1 MGSVNR
7 TICKRG
13 RVPNHVPGN
22 ENTFVRATSQAVP
35 FAIRAALVA
44 GGLVAFAPTTHA
56 QYFGRNKVQ
65 YEKMDFRVAPTA
77 HFQVHFYPAES
88 LATAD
93 AARMAERWYERHRI
107 LFRREFTNN
116 PLIFY
121 ADAPDFQQSN
131 VIEGLIGEGTGGV
144 TEGSRDRVIMP
155 FTPTYAETD
164 HVLGHELVHVFQ
176 YRAAPAG
183 TIGRSNMARLPLW
196 VIEGMAEYLSV
207 GRKDPNTAMWLRD
220 AMRRDDLPT
229 IDDLSSGKFFPY
241 RYGQA
246 LWAYIGGTYGDD
258 MVVRL
263 YTNALQSTWETALGA
278 VLRISADSLSKQWH
292 QAIRTQYAD
301 AMSRTPP
308 DRLGRS
314 IVPVDD
320 DGAQNVSPA
329 VSPDGRRVAFYSSRD
344 LFSIEL
350 YLADVQSGRI
360 IRRLTSAARNPH
372 FDALSFI
379 NSVGT
384 WSPDGRSLAI
394 VVYDEGSHEIAILD
408 AENGDERRRIEISDV
423 GAIADLAWSPD
434 GQSIAFSGQAGGISD
449 LYLLDLATSRT
460 TKLTNDRE
468 GQIHPAWSPDGVSLA
483 FATDAGNATN
493 FQELRFGPMRLARI
507 NLASR
512 RVELLPHA
520 GDGKDINPQF
530 SPDGRTIYFISDRDG
545 VSDLYAMPSDGG
557 NARRLSR
564 VATGV
569 SGITALSPALS
580 VARSSG
586 DIVFTVFDRQG
597 FSVRTLAPGALSE
610 EPLTAG
616 TELGIL
622 PPAHAVTA
630 SRIEEMLADPR
641 TSLPSATG
649 LRARDYRSGLSL
661 DYIGGPAIGVGFG
674 GNYGTAVGGGIALS
688 FSDMLGNHVLQAV
701 VNAPGNIRDASLG
714 AFYINRSRRL
724 AWGIEAIHMPVASVF
739 ATAQETDVPVSGGAV
754 PGLIYVQEVQRT
766 YFDRISGLFQYPL
779 SSTRRFEIDVS
790 AQRVGFGT
798 EVDSAIIVGNQ
809 VIAENSVQLGGPPA
823 LGLGSVAA
831 AYVTDYSFFAFTSP
845 VQGGRSRFEV
855 SPTFGSLTYQSIL
868 ADYRRY
874 FFLRPLTFAVRGM
887 HVSRLGADAENPR
900 LFPLFIGQPYLLRGY
915 DANTFEPEEC
925 SGAPDSETGCPQ
937 FDRLVGSRMAIAN
950 VELRIPLF
958 GTEAFGLF
966 NVPFLPLEIAP
977 FADAGVA
984 WTRNENPSLRF
995 DRNTADRVPV
1005 FSAGVATRVNL
1016 LGAAVLE
1023 FYWAHPFQRPLRGAH
1038 FGFQLMP
1045 GW

>member
-1 MGSVNR
+1 MQPTRLIVGLTLIIGCVASSR
-7 TICKRG
+7 TVG
-13 RVPNHVPGN
+13 
-22 ENTFVRATSQAVP
+22 
-35 FAIRAALVA
+35 
-44 GGLVAFAPTTHA
+44 A

-93 AARMAERWYERHRI
+93 AARMAERWYERHRT
-107 LFRREFTNN
+107 LFRREFTGN

-121 ADAPDFQQSN
+121 ADPPDFQQSN

-155 FTPTYAETD
+155 FTSTYAETD

-229 IDDLSSGKFFPY
+229 IRDLSGGKFFPY

-246 LWAYIGGTYGDD
+246 VWAYIGGTWGDD
-258 MVVRL
+258 VVVRL
-263 YTNALQSTWETALGA
+263 YTHALQTNWETALA
-278 VLRISADSLSKQWH
+278 TVLRISADSLSRQWH
-292 QAIRTQYAD
+292 AAIRAQYAD
-301 AMSRTPP
+301 AVTRTPP
-308 DRLGRS
+308 DRVGRPL
-314 IVPVDD
+314 IAVED
-320 DGAQNVSPA
+320 DGAQNVAPA

-350 YLADVQSGRI
+350 YLADARSGKV
-360 IRRLTSAARNPH
+360 IRKLTSAARNPH

-384 WSPDGRSLAI
+384 WSADGQSLAI
-394 VVYDEGSHEIAILD
+394 VVYDDGNNEIAILD
-408 AENGDERRRIEISDV
+408 AESGDEKRRFEIPAV
-423 GAIADLAWSPD
+423 GAISDLAWSPD
-434 GQSIAFSGQAGGISD
+434 GKSIAFSGMAGGISD
-449 LYLLDLATSRT
+449 LYLLDVASGSATQ
-460 TKLTNDRE
+460 LTNDRE
-468 GQIHPAWSPDGVSLA
+468 AQIHPAWSPDGATLA
-483 FATDAGNATN
+483 FATDAGDATD
-493 FQELRFGPMRLARI
+493 FRELRFGPMRLALI
-507 NLASR
+507 SLAGR

-520 GDGKDINPQF
+520 GEGKDINPQF
-530 SPDGRTIYFISDRDG
+530 SPDGRTLYFISDRDG
-545 VSDLYAMPSDGG
+545 ISDIYAMPATGG
-557 NARRLSR
+557 SARRHTR

-569 SGITALSPALS
+569 SGITALSPALT
-580 VARSSG
+580 VARQSG
-586 DIVFTVFDRQG
+586 DLVFTVFDKQG
-597 FSVRTLAPGALSE
+597 YAIRTLSPSE
-610 EPLTAG
+610 LPDERATAG
-616 TELGIL
+616 TENGVL

-630 SRIEEMLADPR
+630 SRIEQMLADAR
-641 TSLPSATG
+641 TSLPSPVG
-649 LRARDYRSGLSL
+649 LRTRAYRSGLAL
-661 DYIGGPAIGVGFG
+661 DYIGGPAIGVGVG
-674 GNYGTAVGGGIALS
+674 GNYGTAVGGGVALS
-688 FSDMLGNHVLQAV
+688 FSDMLGNHLLQAV
-701 VNAPGNIRDASLG
+701 VNAPGSIRDASVG

-724 AWGIEAIHMPVASVF
+724 VWGIEAMHFPVASVF
-739 ATAQETDVPVSGGAV
+739 ATAEETNVPVSGGTV
-754 PGLIYVQEVQRT
+754 PGLLYVQEVQRT
-766 YFDRISGLFQYPL
+766 YFDRASALFQYPL
-779 SSTRRFEIDVS
+779 STTRRFEFDVS

-798 EVDSAIIVGNQ
+798 EIDSAIIVGDQ
-809 VIAENSVQLGGPPA
+809 ILAENSVHTGGPPA
-823 LGLGSVAA
+823 LGLGSVTA

-855 SPTFGSLTYQSIL
+855 SPTFGSLTYQSVL

-874 FFLRPLTFAVRGM
+874 FFMRPLTFAVRGLQ
-887 HVSRLGADAENPR
+887 VSRLGRDAEDPR
-900 LFPLFIGQPYLLRGY
+900 LFPLFVGQPYLIRGY
-915 DANTFEPEEC
+915 DINTFEPEEC
-925 SGAPDSETGCPQ
+925 TGSPDSATGCPQ
-937 FDRLVGSRMAIAN
+937 FDRLVGSRMAVAN

-977 FADAGVA
+977 FADAAVA

-995 DRNTADRVPV
+995 DRTTSDRVPV
-1005 FSAGVATRVNL
+1005 FSAGVSSRVNL
-1016 LGAAVLE
+1016 FGAAVLE
-1023 FYWAHPFQRPLRGAH
+1023 LYWAHPFQRPQRGGH

>member
-1 MGSVNR
+1 V
-7 TICKRG
+7 
-13 RVPNHVPGN
+13 VV
-22 ENTFVRATSQAVP
+22 V
-35 FAIRAALVA
+35 AL
-44 GGLVAFAPTTHA
+44 APDAHA

-93 AARMAERWYERHRI
+93 AARMAERWYDRHKT
-107 LFRREFTNN
+107 LFRREFAGN

-183 TIGRSNMARLPLW
+183 TVGRSNMSRLPLW

-220 AMRRDDLPT
+220 AMRRNDLPT
-229 IDDLSSGKFFPY
+229 IKDLSSGKFFPY

-246 LWAYIGGTYGDD
+246 LWAYIGGTWGDD

-263 YTNALQSTWETALGA
+263 YTNALQSTWETALTSI
-278 VLRISADSLSKQWH
+278 LRLSADSLSRQWH
-292 QAIRTQYAD
+292 AAIREQYAD
-301 AMSRTPP
+301 AASRTAP
-308 DRLGRS
+308 DSVGRA

-320 DGAQNVSPA
+320 DGAQNVAPA
-329 VSPDGRRVAFYSSRD
+329 VSPDGQRVAFFSSRD

-350 YLADVQSGRI
+350 YLADARTGRI

-394 VVYDEGSHEIAILD
+394 VVYDEGNNEIAVLNAD
-408 AENGDERRRIEISDV
+408 NGDEQRRIEISEV
-423 GAIADLAWSPD
+423 GAISDLAWSPD
-434 GQSIAFSGQAGGISD
+434 GKTIAFSGQAGGISD
-449 LYLLDLATSRT
+449 LYLVDVASGRT
-460 TKLTNDRE
+460 TRLTSDRE
-468 GQIHPAWSPDGVSLA
+468 AQIHPAWSPDGATIA
-483 FATDAGNATN
+483 FATDAGNETD
-493 FQELRFGPMRLARI
+493 FRELKFGPMRLARI
-507 NLASR
+507 DVASR
-512 RVELLPHA
+512 RVELFPHA
-520 GDGKDINPQF
+520 GEGKDINPQF
-530 SPDGRTIYFISDRDG
+530 SPDGRTLYFVSDRDG
-545 VSDLYAMPSDGG
+545 ISDIYAMPADGG
-557 NARRLSR
+557 STRRLTR

-580 VARSSG
+580 VARTSG
-586 DIVFTVFDRQG
+586 DLVFTVFDRQG
-597 FSVRTLAPGALSE
+597 YAVRAFAPSELADVS
-610 EPLTAG
+610 AG
-616 TELGIL
+616 TATDMGVL
-622 PPAHAVTA
+622 PPAHAVAA
-630 SRIEEMLADPR
+630 SRVEQMLADAE
-641 TSLPSATG
+641 TSLPSPGG
-649 LRARDYRSGLSL
+649 LRAREYHSGLSL
-661 DYIGGPAIGVGFG
+661 DYIGGPAIGVGIG
-674 GNYGTAVGGGIALS
+674 GNYGTAVGGAIALS
-688 FSDMLGNHVLQAV
+688 FSDMLGNQVLQGV

-714 AFYINRSRRL
+714 AFYLNRSRRL
-724 AWGIEAIHMPVASVF
+724 AWGVEAMHVPIASVF
-739 ATAQETDVPVSGGAV
+739 ATAQETDVPVPGGSA

-766 YFDRISGLFQYPL
+766 YFDRASALFQYPL
-779 SSTRRFEIDVS
+779 SMTRRFEFDLT

-798 EVDSAIIVGNQ
+798 EIDSAIVVGNQ
-809 VIAENSVQLGGPPA
+809 VLAEKSTHTGGPSP
-823 LGLGSVAA
+823 LGLGSVTA
-831 AYVTDYSFFAFTSP
+831 AYVTDYSYFAFTSP
-845 VQGGRSRFEV
+845 VQGGRSRLEV
-855 SPTFGSLTYQSIL
+855 TPTFGSLTYQSVL

-874 FFLRPLTFAVRGM
+874 FFLRPLTLAVRGL

-900 LFPLFIGQPYLLRGY
+900 LFPLFVGQPYLIRGY
-915 DANTFEPEEC
+915 DVNTFEPEEC
-925 SGAPDSETGCPQ
+925 TGSPDSQAGCPQ
-937 FDRLVGSRMAIAN
+937 FDRLVGSRMAVAN

-958 GTEAFGLF
+958 GTEAFGLL

-984 WTRNENPSLRF
+984 WTRNESPDLRF
-995 DRNTADRVPV
+995 DRNTSDRVPV
-1005 FSAGVATRVNL
+1005 FSAGISSRLNL
-1016 LGAAVLE
+1016 FGAAVLE
-1023 FYWAHPFQRPLRGAH
+1023 IYWAHPFQRPLSGAH
-1038 FGFQLMP
+1038 FGFQLLP